1 MPDSTVA
8 PATVPAAL
16 ARVSPICL
24 ADAAIEP
31 DERGMSVACLQRRLT
46 ELGLYHGAI
55 SGLYDLAS
63 QQAVRTFQHAHPPL
77 KADGLAGARTLMTL
91 AIWSGSTNN
100 ANAVTGPGPFPA
112 AARPDEPQWNLT
124 ADGIPYYGNHE
135 ACDATAAA
143 VIAAEFANDGAD
155 VDTQQWAVYIASRES
170 GCRFDAVTVNA
181 RTRDD
186 SQCAFQ
192 LNALSGTFAPTGE
205 LGRRGWSP
213 DATRF
218 SMQSCAD
225 AASDLWVICGRGPWI
240 KPYSCVRPWLGSTDG
255 QPAPALPVVPDTA
268 AAPNPTDTGSTIEP
282 TTTSIAPSPTTV

>member
-1 MPDSTVA
+1 MPDTAVA
-8 PATVPAAL
+8 PTTVPAAL
-16 ARVSPICL
+16 APVSPICL

-31 DERGMSVACLQRRLT
+31 DERGLSVACLQRRLT
-46 ELGLYHGAI
+46 ELGLFHGAI

-63 QQAVRTFQHAHPPL
+63 QQAVRAFQHAHPPL

-112 AARPDEPQWNLT
+112 APRPNEPQWNLT
-124 ADGIPYYGNHE
+124 ADGIPFYGNHE

-192 LNALSGTFAPTGE
+192 LNALSGTFAPSGE

-213 DATRF
+213 EATRF

-225 AASDLWVICGRGPWI
+225 AASDLWVVCGRGPWI

-255 QPAPALPVVPDTA
+255 QPAPALPVVP
-268 AAPNPTDTGSTIEP
+268 APATVADPTDVGSSIES
-282 TTTSIAPSPTTV
+282 TSTIAPSPTTV